1 LITAILFHY
10 LLNTNGALVIVAPIL
25 VDEDGFTPE
34 KLAVLMEIKNDHYG
48 RVADYASK
56 VGGRVH

>member
-1 LITAILFHY
+1 
-10 LLNTNGALVIVAPIL
+10 

-56 VGGRVH
+56 LVEVSNSTLGFGLGL